1 MKNPLTGLSINQIFA
16 VIAIAIGAVLLG
28 LWLSFRSFTPP
39 QTEASDYTL
48 YSPAADITPFQL
60 TDSNGRA
67 FTNLS
72 LQGHWTFIYF
82 GYTNCTT
89 ICATTMQLLN
99 NVYQKLLQ
107 QAQNQMPNVVMI
119 TVDPDNDTPSRLH
132 DYVTAFNP
140 HFQGATGT
148 KDQIQQLAS
157 TLNIVYTKVKTNGS
171 FTFDH
176 SGMILLVD
184 PSGRLIAVFSPPLD
198 ANSIAQDYQ
207 NIVNS
212 SG

>member
-1 MKNPLTGLSINQIFA
+1 MKNRLTGLSMKQIFA
-16 VIAIAIGAVLLG
+16 IIVVVIVAILLG
-28 LWLSFRSFTPP
+28 VWLSFRSFTPP

-60 TDSNGRA
+60 TDSNGRK

-82 GYTNCTT
+82 GYTNCVS
-89 ICATTMQLLN
+89 ICPTTMQLLN

-107 QAQNQMPNVVMI
+107 QARNQMPAVIMV
-119 TVDPDNDTPSRLH
+119 TVDPDNDTPKRMH
-132 DYVTAFNP
+132 DYVTAFNL
-140 HFQGATGT
+140 HFQGVTGT
-148 KDQIQQLAS
+148 KEQIQQLAS
-157 TLNIVYTKVKTNGS
+157 TLNIVYTKVKTNGG

-176 SGMILLVD
+176 TGMILLID
-184 PSGRLIAVFSPPLD
+184 PSGRLTAAFSPPLN
-198 ANSIAQDYQ
+198 ANNIAQDYQ